1 MRALVFLRD
10 FCIRCNCSAPPA
22 RSDTSSVARS
32 HPFGRLRIDTVVF
45 LSIVGLSALGAGCS
59 GKKSAREAAQ
69 TSAPAAAAPLGG
81 RSNGGAIA
89 ASTEDGQWT
98 LPAKNYAS
106 TRFSGLDEITTGNVG
121 NLRLA
126 WTFETGILRG
136 QEAAPLVVNNTMY
149 VVTPFPNMLYALD
162 LTKPGAP
169 MKWVYKPRPMAA
181 AQGVACCD
189 VVNRGAS
196 YADGKIVYN
205 TLDNHTV
212 AVDAATGK
220 ELWNTKVGEI
230 NLGESLT
237 MAPLIVKNKVI
248 IGNSGGE
255 FGIRGWVTA
264 LDLGSGRIVWRAYH
278 TGPDSAV
285 KIGPRFKPFYAED
298 RKPDLGVKT
307 WPGDTWKTGGAGMWG
322 WISYDPQLNLIYYGS
337 ANPGP
342 WNPDQRP
349 GDNKWSATI
358 FARDPDTGEAVWA
371 YQMSPHDLH
380 DYDGVN
386 ENILLDLPID
396 GQTRKVLLHPDR
408 NGYMYMMDRGS
419 GEVLHADPYGFINTS
434 TGVDLKTGRIQYA
447 QGKAPQMGEVVR
459 NSCPA
464 APGVKDWQPSAFS
477 PLTGLM
483 YIPHQNLCMDVES
496 VEANYIAG
504 TPFVGMNEKIF
515 PGPGGNRGL
524 FDAWDPVARKVVWT
538 IKENFPVWS
547 GALVTAGNVVFY
559 GTMEGWFKAVD
570 AQTGQEL
577 WKFKTGS
584 GIIGQPISYRGPDGK
599 QYIAILSGVGGWS
612 GAIVVG
618 GIDARDS
625 SAAAGFVNAMTDLPG
640 ATNKGG
646 TLYVFALP

>member
-1 MRALVFLRD
+1 MPRRYA
-10 FCIRCNCSAPPA
+10 IR
-22 RSDTSSVARS
+22 RSS
-32 HPFGRLRIDTVVF
+32 FGRATFNSVIA
-45 LSIVGLSALGAGCS
+45 LSVWAWGCS
-59 GKKSAREAAQ
+59 GAKPADEVAQ
-69 TSAPAAAAPLGG
+69 TPGNPTPTPIAG

-89 ASTEDGQWT
+89 AESEDGQWVR
-98 LPAKNYAS
+98 PAKNFAS
-106 TRFSGLDEITTGNVG
+106 TRFSGLNEITADNAKS
-121 NLRLA
+121 LRLA
-126 WTFETGILRG
+126 WTFETGVLRG

-149 VVTPFPNMLYALD
+149 IVTPFPNILYALD

-169 MKWVYKPRPMAA
+169 MKWIYKPGPIAA

-220 ELWNTKVGEI
+220 ELWKTKVGEI

-264 LDLGSGRIVWRAYH
+264 LDLGSGKIVWRAYH

-285 KIGPRFKPFYAED
+285 KIGSRFKPFYAED

-307 WPGDTWKTGGAGMWG
+307 WPGDTWKIGGAGAWG

-386 ENILLDLPID
+386 ENILLDLPIN
-396 GQTRKVLLHPDR
+396 GQTRKVLMHPDR
-408 NGYMYMMDRGS
+408 NGYLYMVDRTN
-419 GEVLHADPYGFINTS
+419 GEVLAADPYSYINTS
-434 TGVDLKTGRIQYA
+434 TGVDLKTGRIKYA
-447 QGKAPQMGEVVR
+447 AEKEPRVGEVVR

-464 APGVKDWQPSAFS
+464 APGAKDWQPSAFS
-477 PLTGLM
+477 PITGLI
-483 YIPHQNLCMDVES
+483 YIPHNNLCMDVES

-504 TPFVGMNEKIF
+504 TPFVGMNVKMF

-524 FDAWDPVARKVVWT
+524 FDAWDPVARKVVWS
-538 IKENFPVWS
+538 IKESFPVWS
-547 GALVTAGNVVFY
+547 GALATAGNVVFY

-570 AQTGQEL
+570 ARTGQEL

-584 GIIGQPISYRGPDGK
+584 GIIGQPVSYRGPDGK

-612 GAIVVG
+612 GAIVAG
-618 GIDARDS
+618 GIDPRDS
-625 SAAAGFVNAMTDLPG
+625 SAALGFVNVMTDLPG

>member
-1 MRALVFLRD
+1 MRHQRPTNARRMSPPNANTTPFAPTTLLHCFCALAV
-10 FCIRCNCSAPPA
+10 
-22 RSDTSSVARS
+22 VA
-32 HPFGRLRIDTVVF
+32 
-45 LSIVGLSALGAGCS
+45 CS
-59 GKKSAREAAQ
+59 GTKTPNETGRG
-69 TSAPAAAAPLGG
+69 PAAASPTPEAG

-89 ASTEDGQWT
+89 QQNEDGQWT
-98 LPAKNYAS
+98 MPARNYAS
-106 TRFSGLDEITTGNVG
+106 TRFSGLNEINAGNVK

-126 WTFETGILRG
+126 WTFETGILKG

-149 VVTPFPNMLYALD
+149 IVTPFPNYLYALD

-169 MKWVYKPRPMAA
+169 MKWVYKPQPLAA

-205 TLDNHTV
+205 TLDNQTV
-212 AVDAATGK
+212 AVDAVSGA
-220 ELWNTKVGEI
+220 EVWRTKVGEI

-255 FGIRGWVTA
+255 FGIRGWLTA
-264 LDLGSGRIVWRAYH
+264 LDLGTGKIAWRAYH

-285 KIGPRFKPFYAED
+285 LIGSRFKPFYEAD
-298 RKPDLGVKT
+298 RKPNLGVQT
-307 WPGDTWKTGGAGMWG
+307 WPGETWKIGGAGAWG
-322 WISYDPQLNLIYYGS
+322 WVSYDPQLNLIYYGT

-349 GDNKWSATI
+349 GDNKWSSTI
-358 FARDPDTGEAVWA
+358 FARDPDNGDAVWA
-371 YQMSPHDLH
+371 YQMSPHDQH

-386 ENILLDLPID
+386 ENILLDLPIN
-396 GQTRKVLLHPDR
+396 GQTRKVLVHPDR
-408 NGYMYMMDRGS
+408 NGYIYMIDRTS
-419 GEVLHADPYGFINTS
+419 GEVIAADPFVYVNTS
-434 TGVDLKTGRIQYA
+434 TGVDAKTGRIKMA
-447 QGKAPQMGEVVR
+447 EDKNPRLGDVVR
-459 NSCPA
+459 NACPA
-464 APGVKDWQPSAFS
+464 SPGGKDWQPSSFS
-477 PLTGLM
+477 PTTGLI
-483 YIPHQNLCMDVES
+483 YIPHQNLCQDVES

-504 TPFVGMNEKIF
+504 TPFVGMNLKMS
-515 PGPGGNRGL
+515 PGPGGNRG
-524 FDAWDPVARKVVWT
+524 FFTAWDPVARKPVWR
-538 IKENFPVWS
+538 INENFPVWS
-547 GALVTAGNVVFY
+547 GALATAGNVVFY

-570 AQTGQEL
+570 ARTGQEL

-599 QYIAILSGVGGWS
+599 QYVAILSGVGGWA

-618 GIDARDS
+618 GLDARDS
-625 SAAAGFVNAMTDLPG
+625 SAAAGFVNAMNDLPA